1 MKPRPAPTALRPDG
15 ARTADAADDGA
26 NARPSIR
33 TLARQCGVSRMTVS
47 RALRNDPHVRSA
59 VRERVCAMAL
69 AAGYA
74 GNPFLSAWMA
84 EMRRARRRTLRCGL
98 AWICGPLGIAA
109 WETRPELSGY
119 LRGARER
126 AAALGYALDPVAL
139 PADAS
144 AGRIVQILLARGL
157 RGAVVPPGIAAAFA
171 SALPDDFALA
181 RIGGAP
187 DEPGVRAVAPHYAA
201 NLLLAWDELRRAG
214 RRRIGLCVSA
224 AHVRESECATLAAFL
239 ARQAEDAPEDEVPAL
254 ILPTGADAAPL
265 VARWCRQAWP
275 NAAITDLDG
284 LPELAERPE
293 AGGAQEMGFAH
304 LDWHAGLLGW
314 SGIDRDHR
322 LLGAAAVEAVAARVE
337 RKESGALAH
346 CDRVLAKGRW
356 VGGGATRRVAF
367 TKTARAAA

>member
-74 GNPFLSAWMA
+74 GNPFVSAWMA

-98 AWICGPLGIAA
+98 AWICGPLSPAA

-144 AGRIVQILLARGL
+144 AGVTDASSSATRARSAPISSIHPARLAL
-157 RGAVVPPGIAAAFA
+157 FA
-171 SALPDDFALA
+171 DHALTA
-181 RIGGAP
+181 RNRSGT
-187 DEPGVRAVAPHYAA
+187 
-201 NLLLAWDELRRAG
+201 
-214 RRRIGLCVSA
+214 S
-224 AHVRESECATLAAFL
+224 
-239 ARQAEDAPEDEVPAL
+239 
-254 ILPTGADAAPL
+254 
-265 VARWCRQAWP
+265 
-275 NAAITDLDG
+275 
-284 LPELAERPE
+284 E
-293 AGGAQEMGFAH
+293 AG
-304 LDWHAGLLGW
+304 
-314 SGIDRDHR
+314 
-322 LLGAAAVEAVAARVE
+322 
-337 RKESGALAH
+337 
-346 CDRVLAKGRW
+346 
-356 VGGGATRRVAF
+356 
-367 TKTARAAA
+367 